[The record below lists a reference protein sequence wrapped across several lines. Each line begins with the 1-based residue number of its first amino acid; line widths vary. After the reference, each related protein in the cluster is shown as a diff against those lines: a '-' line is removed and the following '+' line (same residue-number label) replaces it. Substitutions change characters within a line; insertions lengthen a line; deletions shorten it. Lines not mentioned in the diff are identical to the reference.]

1 MKKILN
7 TLLSSFVILSL
18 LGGECSGPVLAQDTS
33 QPISTFSASG
43 EKKVVYDKEKEIYY
57 FQNVTLDEYLEA
69 CSKKRDGTEIIT
81 KLPDSLERAN
91 AFIQNVVARTSVPG
105 PDFSQISLACA
116 VNMNCQ
122 YVDYNGTLYVQFVS
136 VIKDTLTTSV
146 ENGYYTFTSKPA
158 LTARVTNGG
167 ATFSAIGSVQLE
179 NTVNIN
185 LGGSIHTSWFTI
197 SGSISGTC
205 RCRSRLMSVNFQY
218 NLPLI
223 NVVM

>member
-1 MKKILN
+1 MKKTLS
-7 TLLSSFVILSL
+7 TLLSSYVIISL
-18 LGGECSGPVLAQDTS
+18 LGGACSVPVLAQDTY
-33 QPISTFSASG
+33 QPISTLSASG
-43 EKKVVYDKEKEIYY
+43 EKKVVYDEEKKTYY

-69 CSKKRDGTEIIT
+69 CSKDNSGMEIVTE
-81 KLPDSLERAN
+81 LPDSLERAN
-91 AFIQNVVARTSVPG
+91 TFVQNTIARTSVPG
-105 PDFSQISLACA
+105 PDFSQISLACS

-122 YVDYNGTLYVQFVS
+122 YVNYNGTLYVQFVS
-136 VIKDTLTTSV
+136 IIGNTLSTNI
-146 ENGYYTFTSKPA
+146 ENGYYTFTSTPA
-158 LTARVTNGG
+158 LTTRINNGG
-167 ATFSAIGSVQLE
+167 ATFSAVGSVQLE

-197 SGSISGTC
+197 SGSVSGAC

>member
-1 MKKILN
+1 MKKALN
-7 TLLSSFVILSL
+7 ILLSSYMILSL
-18 LGGECSGPVLAQDTS
+18 LGGACSVPILAHDAYHS
-33 QPISTFSASG
+33 ISTISASG
-43 EKKVVYDKEKEIYY
+43 EKRVVYDEQKTYY
-57 FQNVTLDEYLEA
+57 FQNVTLDEYLDA
-69 CSKKRDGTEIIT
+69 CSKNNNEMEIIT
-81 KLPDSLERAN
+81 ELPESLESAN
-91 AFIQNVVARTSVPG
+91 IVVQNIVARTSVPG

-136 VIKDTLTTSV
+136 IIEDTLTTEV
-146 ENGYYTFTSKPA
+146 ENGYYVFTSKPV
-158 LTARVTNGG
+158 LTDRITNGG

-197 SGSISGTC
+197 SGSVSGAC
-205 RCRSRLMSVNFQY
+205 RCRSRLMSVNFKY

>member
-1 MKKILN
+1 MKKVLS
-7 TLLSSFVILSL
+7 TLLSSSVIISL
-18 LGGECSGPVLAQDTS
+18 LSGACSVPVLAQDTY
-33 QPISTFSASG
+33 QPISTISASG
-43 EKKVVYDKEKEIYY
+43 EKKVVYDEEKKTYY

-69 CSKKRDGTEIIT
+69 CSKNNNGTEIVT
-81 KLPDSLERAN
+81 KMPDSLERAN
-91 AFIQNVVARTSVPG
+91 TFVQNIVARTSVPG

-122 YVDYNGTLYVQFVS
+122 YVNYNGTLYVQFVS
-136 VIKDTLTTSV
+136 IIGNTMSTNV
-146 ENGYYTFTSKPA
+146 ENGYYTFTSTPS
-158 LTARVTNGG
+158 LTARINNGG
-167 ATFSAIGSVQLE
+167 ATFSAVGSVQLE

-197 SGSISGTC
+197 SGSVSGAC